1 MLCKTDVT
9 NERSVSKANAQNK
22 VLLFINFL
30 RKIETEKALRCTG
43 AGISIIPNPDEYGN
57 LGFIFFSMKQ
67 HTYAEDFVDA
77 LLSFDIKDWELENAI
92 KTIKE
97 SLEDLDEDSIVDQL
111 FMYNDQVNKTNAM
124 DKRSIIDAMSNINVA
139 DLN

>member
-1 MLCKTDVT
+1 MQFKLMSPMTDQ
-9 NERSVSKANAQNK
+9 SPKASAEQSIILYQFFKKNRR
-22 VLLFINFL
+22 LLQ
-30 RKIETEKALRCTG
+30 KAYTG

-57 LGFIFFSMKQ
+57 LGFIFLGRSMKQ

-111 FMYNDQVNKTNAM
+111 FMYNDQVNKTARWTK
-124 DKRSIIDAMSNINVA
+124 DQVIDAMGDITVS
-139 DLN
+139 